1 MQIIAIAN
9 QKGGVGKTTTA
20 TSLGAEFAIN
30 GYRTLI
36 IDGDPQGNATKT
48 FLREDEIK
56 TSLADV
62 LLTNPN
68 QKSASIAEKRLTTAL
83 ENLDIVPATIALAN
97 FDREPPL
104 AIKKLRSC
112 LKDVE
117 SEYDF
122 VVIDTPPNFGL
133 LLSAALIA
141 SDLVLIPVQ
150 AAPFALSGLG
160 DLLTVIEDSRQL
172 NEKLEILGAVC
183 TRYDARTKISKESF
197 ARLTE
202 LSAERKFNVFDTM
215 INQDTK
221 LEASPGT
228 NQPIQI
234 FAPESR
240 GADEYAKLCGEI
252 LLRLNHKL
260 TNSGKSSL
268 KIIKGS
274 HKS

>member
-1 MQIIAIAN
+1 MKILAIAN

-20 TSLGAEFAIN
+20 TSLAAELAIN
-30 GYRTLI
+30 GFRTLI
-36 IDGDPQGNATKT
+36 IDDDPQGNATKT
-48 FLREDEIK
+48 FLREDEVK
-56 TSLADV
+56 TSLAEV
-62 LLTNPN
+62 LLTNPS
-68 QKSASIAEKRLTTAL
+68 QPSASIAEKRLTTAL
-83 ENLDIVPATIALAN
+83 ENLDIVPATITLAN

-104 AIKKLRSC
+104 SIKKLRSC
-112 LKDVE
+112 LKEVE
-117 SEYDF
+117 ADYDF

-197 ARLTE
+197 TNLVE
-202 LSAERKFNVFDTM
+202 LSKTRHFNVFETV

-234 FAPESR
+234 FAPDSR
-240 GADEYAKLCGEI
+240 GADEYSKLCLEI
-252 LLRLNHKL
+252 LQKL
-260 TNSGKSSL
+260 DQTVVSPSSL
-268 KIIKGS
+268 KIVKGGR
-274 HKS
+274 K

>member
-1 MQIIAIAN
+1 MQTIIAVAN

-20 TSLGAEFAIN
+20 TSLAAEFAIN
-30 GYRTLI
+30 NYRTLI

-56 TSLADV
+56 TSLSEV
-62 LLTNPN
+62 LLTNPS
-68 QKSASIAEKRLTTAL
+68 QLSASIAEKRLTTVL
-83 ENLDIVPATIALAN
+83 ENLDIVPATITLAN

-112 LKDVE
+112 LKAVE
-117 SEYDF
+117 DEYDF

-141 SDLVLIPVQ
+141 SDLVLVPVQ

-160 DLLTVIEDSRQL
+160 DLLTVIDDSRQL

-183 TRYDARTKISKESF
+183 TRYDARTKISKESY
-197 ARLTE
+197 AKLIE
-202 LSAERKFNVFDTM
+202 LSNTRDFNVFETI

-240 GADEYAKLCGEI
+240 GADEYAKLCSEI
-252 LLRLNHKL
+252 LTKLNHSVAV
-260 TNSGKSSL
+260 NSQPL
-268 KIIKGS
+268 KIVKTG
-274 HKS
+274 KQR

>member
-1 MQIIAIAN
+1 MPKIIAIAN

-20 TSLGAEFAIN
+20 TSLSAEFAIQ

-36 IDGDPQGNATKT
+36 IDDDPQANATKT
-48 FLREDEIK
+48 FLRETEVK

-68 QKSASIAEKRLTTAL
+68 QAPASITEKRLTTVL
-83 ENLDIVPATIALAN
+83 VDLDIVPATITLAN

-104 AIKKLRSC
+104 SIKKLRSC
-112 LKDVE
+112 LKAVE
-117 SEYDF
+117 DDYDL

-150 AAPFALSGLG
+150 AAPFALSGLD

-172 NEKLEILGAVC
+172 NEKLQILGAVC
-183 TRYDARTKISKESF
+183 TRYDARTKISKESY
-197 ARLTE
+197 ARLVEMSKT
-202 LSAERKFNVFDTM
+202 KNFPVFETV

-221 LEASPGT
+221 LEASPGA
-228 NQPIQI
+228 NQPIQV

-240 GADEYAKLCGEI
+240 GAEEYSKLASEI
-252 LLRLNHKL
+252 LHRLNL
-260 TNSGKSSL
+260 SSSEVAPASL
-268 KIIKGS
+268 KVVQGNKR
-274 HKS
+274 

>member
-1 MQIIAIAN
+1 MKIIAIAN

-20 TSLGAEFAIN
+20 TSLAAEFAIA
-30 GYRTLI
+30 GFRTLI
-36 IDGDPQGNATKT
+36 IDSDPQGNATKT
-48 FLREDEIK
+48 FLRDEEIT
-56 TSLADV
+56 TSLAEV
-62 LLTNPN
+62 LLTVPN
-68 QKSASIAEKRLTTAL
+68 QRSASVSEKRLTTVL
-83 ENLDIVPATIALAN
+83 ENLDIVPATITLAN

-112 LKDVE
+112 LKEVE
-117 SEYDF
+117 SEYEF

-197 ARLTE
+197 GRLVE
-202 LSAERKFNVFDTM
+202 MSKDRIFNVFDTV

-221 LEASPGT
+221 LEASPSAY
-228 NQPIQI
+228 QPIQI
-234 FAPESR
+234 FAPDSR
-240 GADEYAKLCGEI
+240 GADEYSKLCSEI
-252 LLRLNHKL
+252 LQKLNHSL
-260 TNSGKSSL
+260 SAQPALQIVKS
-268 KIIKGS
+268 K
-274 HKS
+274 